1 MIEADD
7 DYMAHGVGVGSDD
20 FADLGDGAAAD
31 GAAAPKA
38 WAAVDD
44 FM

>member
-20 FADLGDGAAAD
+20 FADLGDGEPVA
-31 GAAAPKA
+31 AAAPKA